1 MLKVIDSPVLP
12 KEIFAVSVKPELLS
26 QAVRV
31 HLANQRQ
38 GTQSSLTRAE
48 VSRTRKKLYKQKGTG
63 GARHG
68 DRKAPIFVGGGI
80 AFAPKPRDHS
90 LSISKDMRR
99 KSIKGALTQKLTDKS
114 IFVVSGF
121 PSLTGKTSEL
131 VKFLKALDIN
141 EASTFIITD
150 EARQNVYRAGQNIAN
165 VTVSPANHINAYEM
179 LKAKKIVMM
188 EEAIETLEKFLIKDT
203 EKTNTKA
210 SEKDSKVESKKVVSK
225 PTVAKKV
232 VTKKAP
238 VKKS

>member
-1 MLKVIDSPVLP
+1 MIKVVDAPVLP
-12 KEIFAVSVKPELLS
+12 KEIFAVSVKPELLA

-80 AFAPKPRDHS
+80 TFAPKPRDHS
-90 LSISKDMRR
+90 LSLSKDMRR
-99 KSIKGALTQKLTDKS
+99 RSIKGALTQKLADKS

-121 PSLTGKTSEL
+121 QSLTGKTSEL
-131 VKFLKALDIN
+131 AQFLKTLDIN

-165 VTVSPANHINAYEM
+165 VTVTPANHVNAYQL
-179 LKAKKIVMM
+179 LKAKKIVLM
-188 EEAIETLEKFLIKDT
+188 EEAIEMLGKFLVKDVEEPAT
-203 EKTNTKA
+203 EPA
-210 SEKDSKVESKKVVSK
+210 EKVSK
-225 PTVAKKV
+225 AKVAKPVVAKKSV
-232 VTKKAP
+232 VKKAVTKK
-238 VKKS
+238 S

>member
-1 MLKVIDSPVLP
+1 MIKVIDQPDFP
-12 KEIFAVSVKPELLS
+12 KEIFGVSVKPELLS

-80 AFAPKPRDHS
+80 TFAPKPRDHS
-90 LSISKDMRR
+90 LSLSKEMRR
-99 KSIKGALTQKLTDKS
+99 KSIKGALTLKLKDKS

-121 PSLTGKTSEL
+121 ASLTGKTSEL
-131 VKFLKALDIN
+131 AKFLKTLDIN

-150 EARQNVYRAGQNIAN
+150 EARSNIYRAGQNIRN
-165 VTVSPANHINAYEM
+165 VTVSPANFVNAYEM
-179 LKAKKIVMM
+179 LKAKKIVLM
-188 EEAIETLEKFLIKDT
+188 EEAFSSLEKFLIKNI
-203 EKTNTKA
+203 EKEEIVEMAKTTK
-210 SEKDSKVESKKVVSK
+210 EKPAKPAK
-225 PTVAKKV
+225 PTVKKV
-232 VTKKAP
+232 A

>member
-1 MLKVIDSPVLP
+1 MLKVIDQPDFP
-12 KEIFAVSVKPELLS
+12 KEIFGVSVKPELLS

-80 AFAPKPRDHS
+80 TFAPKPRDHS
-90 LSISKDMRR
+90 LSLSKEMRR
-99 KSIKGALTQKLTDKS
+99 KSIKGALTLKLKDKS
-114 IFVVSGF
+114 IFVVSGLQ
-121 PSLTGKTSEL
+121 SLTGKTSEL
-131 VKFLKALDIN
+131 AKFLKTLDIN

-150 EARQNVYRAGQNIAN
+150 EARANVYRAGQNIRN
-165 VTVSPANHINAYEM
+165 VTVSPANLVNAYEM
-179 LKAKKIVMM
+179 LKAKKIVLM
-188 EEAIETLEKFLIKDT
+188 EEAVSSLEKFLTKNT
-203 EKTNTKA
+203 EKEETVEIVKTTK
-210 SEKDSKVESKKVVSK
+210 EKTVK
-225 PTVAKKV
+225 PTV
-232 VTKKAP
+232 KKAA

>member
-1 MLKVIDSPVLP
+1 MLKVIDSPDFP
-12 KEIFAVSVKPELLS
+12 KEIFAVPVKPELLS

-80 AFAPKPRDHS
+80 TFAPKPRDHRLS
-90 LSISKDMRR
+90 LSKEMRR
-99 KSIKGALTQKLTDKS
+99 KSIKGALTQKLSDKS

-121 PSLTGKTSEL
+121 PSLTGKTNEL
-131 VKFLKALDIN
+131 AKFLKTLDIN

-150 EARQNVYRAGQNIAN
+150 ETRQNVYRAGQNIAN
-165 VTVSPANHINAYEM
+165 VTVAPANHINAYEM
-179 LKAKKIVMM
+179 LKAKKIVLM
-188 EEAIETLEKFLIKDT
+188 EEAFTTLKKFLVKDV
-203 EKTNTKA
+203 EKEAVEPTAKIAKA
-210 SEKDSKVESKKVVSK
+210 KVVKSLAVKKVA
-225 PTVAKKV
+225 TKKT
-232 VTKKAP
+232 VTKK
-238 VKKS
+238 S

>member
-1 MLKVIDSPVLP
+1 MIKVIDAPVLP

-90 LSISKDMRR
+90 LSLSKDMRR
-99 KSIKGALTQKLTDKS
+99 RSIKGALTQKLADKS
-114 IFVVSGF
+114 IFVVSGLQ
-121 PSLTGKTSEL
+121 SLTGKTSEL
-131 VKFLKALDIN
+131 AKFLKSLDLN

-179 LKAKKIVMM
+179 LKAKKIVLM
-188 EEAIETLEKFLIKDT
+188 EEAVKTLEKFLIKDV
-203 EKTNTKA
+203 EKTVE
-210 SEKDSKVESKKVVSK
+210 EKPEKELKTKVVK
-225 PTVAKKV
+225 TGAAKKV
-232 VTKKAP
+232 VKKP